1 MNKLIKHNETKWSM
15 FYDTPQGG
23 RHCVDM
29 VVKNNKVVEVEC
41 VWVLTEDGYNDCIIN
56 NMHDYFEMY
65 HDRLQ
70 KTMEEL
76 L

>member
-1 MNKLIKHNETKWSM
+1 M
-15 FYDTPQGG
+15 
-23 RHCVDM
+23 DM